1 LFATTD
7 RHFCYYYIIITAF
20 VFCKMSDEASPEAP
34 QPSPP
39 TLLAAGPGTALTTRT
54 PQSVPPPHRARR
66 SVSETAIT
74 PLRGISQH
82 TEDSL
87 NEEED
92 PLSAVYE
99 TDDSDFDLP
108 PFRIHATRVPDRLS
122 ASFSNLSNHGSL
134 PGHHA
139 HHHSFAMGSTSSAA
153 RRRSLSDQLAGTP
166 PLNSS
171 ASLGSGSAVGNNT
184 NTTRSRSKS
193 PSWKPDK
200 QTLDHKLSSSF
211 SSLEDLGYP
220 MDSDILTD
228 RMGFVELE
236 ANQNPLSKEA
246 LHASMSSLPP
256 VSERMC
262 EDTLE
267 DVHAFSDI
275 TSMTRTSVTSGSSLS
290 RGNSV
295 ATGEVGSFV
304 LEPLDEECEY
314 EEELDDVSDDEKQQE
329 VILTNLENLTI
340 HETVDGDEEYD
351 DDDDNEAERQ
361 LTSQPSI

>member
-1 LFATTD
+1 MA
-7 RHFCYYYIIITAF
+7 
-20 VFCKMSDEASPEAP
+20 DELSSPEAP
-34 QPSPP
+34 QPSPA
-39 TLLAAGPGTALTTRT
+39 THSTSAGTPSATTRT
-54 PQSVPPPHRARR
+54 LLSNVPPPRARR
-66 SVSETAIT
+66 SVSETALQ
-74 PLRGISQH
+74 LRGASSATTLPH
-82 TEDSL
+82 SEASL
-87 NEEED
+87 LPEEELD
-92 PLSAVYE
+92 PLAAVFE
-99 TDDSDFDLP
+99 TDHSELDLP

-134 PGHHA
+134 PAGSHHA
-139 HHHSFAMGSTSSAA
+139 HHHSFVMGSTSSAA
-153 RRRSLSDQLAGTP
+153 RRRSLSDQQHLAGTP
-166 PLNSS
+166 PT
-171 ASLGSGSAVGNNT
+171 AGGSNSAVGSAT
-184 NTTRSRSKS
+184 NTPRSRSKS

-200 QTLDHKLSSSF
+200 QSLDHKMSNSF
-211 SSLEDLGYP
+211 SSLEDLSYSVDP
-220 MDSDILTD
+220 DILTD
-228 RMGFVELE
+228 RLGLVELE
-236 ANQNPLSKEA
+236 ATNPLNKEA

-314 EEELDDVSDDEKQQE
+314 EEELDDVADDDKQQE

-340 HETVDGDEEYD
+340 HEEGNLDGDEEEYEDD
-351 DDDDNEAERQ
+351 DDDDNQAARHLETQ
-361 LTSQPSI
+361 LSG